1 MGILMLRNIFVDT
14 FHDGMRIPFLLTSLL
29 EQFSRNIVF
38 DLAWVWALTFKKS
51 FPEIFQIHN
60 CENTFQK
67 QAKLK
72 LKETLHDGR
81 GVDAVV
87 ESTEACLVL
96 GLLPKDKKNQGTKK
110 RVSHYSWDNVE

>member
-1 MGILMLRNIFVDT
+1 MGILMLRKIFVDT
-14 FHDGMRIPFLLTSLL
+14 FHDGMRISVYLTSLL

-38 DLAWVWALTFKKS
+38 DLAWVWALKFKKS

-60 CENTFQK
+60 CKNTFQK

-72 LKETLHDGR
+72 LKETLHDGT

-87 ESTEACLVL
+87 DSTKTVL
-96 GLLPKDKKNQGTKK
+96 GSGTLTQVQEKP
-110 RVSHYSWDNVE
+110 RH

>member
-51 FPEIFQIHN
+51 FHEIFQIHN
-60 CENTFQK
+60 CKNTFQK
-67 QAKLK
+67 QAKLE
-72 LKETLHDGR
+72 LKETLHDGTS
-81 GVDAVV
+81 VDAVV
-87 ESTEACLVL
+87 DS
-96 GLLPKDKKNQGTKK
+96 PKTVFGSGTLTQCKYKKNQGTKK
-110 RVSHYSWDNVE
+110 RV